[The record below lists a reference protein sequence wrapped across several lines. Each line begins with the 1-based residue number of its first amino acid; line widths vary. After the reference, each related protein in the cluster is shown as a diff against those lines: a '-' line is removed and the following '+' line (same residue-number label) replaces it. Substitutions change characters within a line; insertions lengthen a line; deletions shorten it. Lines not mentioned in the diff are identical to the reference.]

1 MSRLFLFRLALDFLA
16 VSLLLA
22 AYAYNWLGNAAH
34 EVIGTA
40 LFALLVSHNIFNR
53 RWYGTLTKRR
63 REARSSISKAI
74 NLSLLAAMLSLL
86 ITSVIISQTVFSFL
100 SVGTSFTARQAH
112 TVAAYGALLIVA
124 LHLGLQWSMI
134 MGLVQRKLAIQTGN
148 RHYVWVLRALA
159 LCIAAY
165 GAHSLH
171 VVDVVSKLSMQMP
184 TGFSIF
190 QISTPAL
197 LLHHLAIVGLG
208 ICVVHGALRATQ
220 AMAGKSTSA

>member
-1 MSRLFLFRLALDFLA
+1 MSPLFLFRLTLDFLA

-22 AYAYNWLGNAAH
+22 AYAYNSLGNAIH
-34 EVIGTA
+34 EVIGTIM
-40 LFALLVSHNIFNR
+40 FALLIAHNIFNR
-53 RWYGTLTKRR
+53 RWYGTITKRR

-74 NLSLLAAMLSLL
+74 NLSLLVAMLSLL

-134 MGLVQRKLAIQTGN
+134 MGLIRNRLAIKTSN
-148 RHYVWVLRALA
+148 RLHVWVLRGLA

-171 VVDVVSKLSMQMP
+171 ALDIVSKLSMQMP

-208 ICVVHGALRATQ
+208 ICVVHGALRVTQ

>member
-1 MSRLFLFRLALDFLA
+1 MSPLFLFRLTLDFLA

-22 AYAYNWLGNAAH
+22 AYAYNSLGNAIH
-34 EVIGTA
+34 EVIGTIM
-40 LFALLVSHNIFNR
+40 FALLIAHNIFNR
-53 RWYGTLTKRR
+53 RWYGTITKRR

-74 NLSLLAAMLSLL
+74 NLSLLVAMLSLL

-134 MGLVQRKLAIQTGN
+134 MGLIRNRLAIKTSN
-148 RHYVWVLRALA
+148 RLRVWVLRGLA

-165 GAHSLH
+165 GAHSLQAL
-171 VVDVVSKLSMQMP
+171 DVVSKLSMQVP

-208 ICVVHGALRATQ
+208 ICVVQER
-220 AMAGKSTSA
+220 